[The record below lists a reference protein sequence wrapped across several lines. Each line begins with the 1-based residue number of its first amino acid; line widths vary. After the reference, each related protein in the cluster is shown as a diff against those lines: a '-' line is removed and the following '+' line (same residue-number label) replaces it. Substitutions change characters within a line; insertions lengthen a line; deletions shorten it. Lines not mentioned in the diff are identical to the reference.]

1 MKKYIGAVFSIA
13 TIGLLFYTLYDLKE
27 QVKQIGV
34 LQKQLDSVSIARDSL
49 VNEVFIREIENGRY
63 EITLDH
69 LQETNPKAALEFI
82 NYMNHETE

>member
-1 MKKYIGAVFSIA
+1 MKKYISAALSIT

-27 QVKQIGV
+27 QVKQIVV
-34 LQKQLDSVSIARDSL
+34 LQHQVDSLTTIKDSL
-49 VNEVFIREIENGRY
+49 VNEVFIHEVTNGRY